1 MTSSL
6 GSRLRE
12 HRIRQQ
18 VDLRAIAAETKISES
33 LLDALEHDDVS
44 RWPGGIFRRAFVRA
58 YAQAINLNPDEVVRE
73 FLERYPDPLENVDTV
88 AAAAQATG
96 TYGSPLG
103 VIRWLRSSGK
113 PTSAKTTTII
123 GPRADDGVD
132 APQIAS
138 EPARALPPRPAAID
152 PNVGELA
159 RLCTALG
166 RVRDAVDARP
176 LLDEVSRVLGAAG
189 LLVWRWEPQRSVLH
203 PSVGHGYSDAV
214 IAQLPDVAAADD
226 NAVAAA
232 FRGAS
237 SHVVNGSN
245 GLTGAVAVP
254 ILSSGE
260 CTGVLALEFRNGG
273 EQLESVRAA
282 AAILAAQLVHVVTHI
297 R

>member
-18 VDLRAIAAETKISES
+18 VDLRAIAIETKISES
-33 LLDALEHDDVS
+33 LLEALERDDIS
-44 RWPGGIFRRAFVRA
+44 RWPAGIFRRAFIRA

-73 FLERYPDPLENVDTV
+73 FLARYPDPLENVDTV
-88 AAAAQATG
+88 AAAARATG
-96 TYGSPLG
+96 THGAPRGMS
-103 VIRWLRSSGK
+103 RWLRPS
-113 PTSAKTTTII
+113 PKTAMIR
-123 GPRADDGVD
+123 PRAGDEAD
-132 APQIAS
+132 ALQPQSSTASARPIA
-138 EPARALPPRPAAID
+138 PPPTATD
-152 PNVGELA
+152 PNVGDLA

-176 LLDEVSRVLGAAG
+176 LLDDVSRVLGAAG
-189 LLVWRWEPQRSVLH
+189 LLVWRWEPQRSLLE
-203 PSVGHGYSDAV
+203 PSIGHGYSDAIV
-214 IAQLPDVAAADD
+214 AQLPNVAAGDD

-232 FRGAS
+232 FRGAD
-237 SHVVNGSN
+237 SHVVTGSA
-245 GLTGAVAVP
+245 GMTGAVAVP
-254 ILSSGE
+254 ILASGE

-282 AAILAAQLVHVVTHI
+282 AVILAAQLVHVVAHI